1 MFWWPDLPRM
11 PAMRYSI
18 ADTAGFTCE
27 LAGFDLSEGMDCVF
41 RMVFLLAR

>member
-1 MFWWPDLPRM
+1 M

-27 LAGFDLSEGMDCVF
+27 LAGFDLSEGNGLRFSDGFSSGKVM
-41 RMVFLLAR
+41 AK